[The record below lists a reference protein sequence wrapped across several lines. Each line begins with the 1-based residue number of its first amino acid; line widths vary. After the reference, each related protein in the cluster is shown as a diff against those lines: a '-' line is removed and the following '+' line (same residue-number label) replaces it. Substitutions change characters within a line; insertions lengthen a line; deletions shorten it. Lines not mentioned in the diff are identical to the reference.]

1 MNINNKKCFARFG
14 VSSLAI
20 LTMISMAS
28 PSFAQNADSKEQE
41 VKPAQTNGK
50 ADVVVTGKKT
60 NQ

>member
-1 MNINNKKCFARFG
+1 
-14 VSSLAI
+14 
-20 LTMISMAS
+20 MISMAS